1 MALLLYFFLPYSIVR
16 FEVCS
21 GRAFYLF
28 VAFVLELFGMA
39 CSASTRERN
48 VCVQVITVENKYL
61 RPMSVF

>member
-1 MALLLYFFLPYSIVR
+1 M
-16 FEVCS
+16 
-21 GRAFYLF
+21 F

-61 RPMSVF
+61 RPMGVF

>member
-1 MALLLYFFLPYSIVR
+1 MALLLCLFLSYSIVL

-21 GRAFYLF
+21 RHSFYLF
-28 VAFVLELFGMA
+28 AAFVLELFGMA